1 MVRSLAR
8 GHAIAALGTVAWT
21 NADDARATA
30 AVVTIAA
37 LVAAAAMAH
46 LADAPLARARRAVF
60 GGALAASGLA
70 LIGVTPRGVITI
82 LEAAVLGCGVGL
94 ATPAREGTTRRVVA
108 AGGAAAIVEAA
119 ALGAVAGRTAVL
131 RGAVVVVVAV
141 TVVKIVTEAAQAAPR
156 GRSRRGGVVAAI
168 GVLAV
173 GLLAWVPANDPTVE
187 WFGNITTHG
196 DRHGHQVAIT
206 FDDGPDARWSL
217 EAARILDDHGVK
229 GSFFEV
235 GKAVDARP
243 DITRALHAD
252 GQLIGNHSYRHDYT
266 GWLDPR
272 YPELGEAQAAFQRA
286 IGVCPALFR
295 PPHGQR
301 TPFMLA
307 HVSER
312 GMDAVTWDVSARDWT
327 ERDGHIVAQRILA
340 DVRPGSIILLHDGLD
355 GKVIAD
361 RSVLAVALPE
371 ILDGL
376 ASRGLEPVR
385 LDELL
390 GVDPYLPSC

>member
-1 MVRSLAR
+1 M
-8 GHAIAALGTVAWT
+8 
-21 NADDARATA
+21 
-30 AVVTIAA
+30 VVTIGA
-37 LVAAAAMAH
+37 LVAAAAVAH
-46 LADAPLARARRAVF
+46 MVNPPVARPWRALLAVAL
-60 GGALAASGLA
+60 GAAGLA

-82 LEAAVLGCGVGL
+82 LEAAVLGCGVGM
-94 ATPAREGTTRRVVA
+94 AMPGRAGTRSRVVA
-108 AGGAAAIVEAA
+108 AGVAA
-119 ALGAVAGRTAVL
+119 ALVEAVPLVAVAGRTGVL
-131 RGAVVVVVAV
+131 RGALLIVVAIAV
-141 TVVKIVTEAAQAAPR
+141 ISVVAPPNAEPAGEPR
-156 GRSRRGGVVAAI
+156 TRTRRGSVVPLVA
-168 GVLAV
+168 VLAV

-206 FDDGPDARWSL
+206 FDDGPDAQWSL
-217 EAARILDDHGVK
+217 AAARILDDHGVK
-229 GSFFEV
+229 ATFFEV

-243 DITRALHAD
+243 DVTRALYDD
-252 GQLIGNHSYRHDYT
+252 GQLLGNHSYRHDYT

-272 YPELGEAQAAFQRA
+272 YPELGEAQAAFERA
-286 IGVCPALFR
+286 VGVCPALFR

-307 HVSER
+307 RVEDR
-312 GMDAVTWDVSARDWT
+312 GMEAVTWDVSARDWA
-327 ERDGHIVAQRILA
+327 ERDGHLVAQRILA
-340 DVRPGSIILLHDGLD
+340 AVRPGSIILLHDGLD
-355 GKVIAD
+355 GKVTAD

-376 ASRGLEPVR
+376 AAKGLDPVR